1 MLSLIVARRAV
12 RKFAPGVSAEEA
24 LRDRSERLKAV
35 QMSVYD
41 VGVNERDSEEWS
53 QQVRDRLRQ
62 LGGGGFELRI
72 IDKGVELVEEDQ
84 T

>member
-1 MLSLIVARRAV
+1 
-12 RKFAPGVSAEEA
+12 
-24 LRDRSERLKAV
+24 
-35 QMSVYD
+35 MSVYD